1 MVRPKPSLPPASSIL
16 ALADAH
22 GRVAIRV
29 SPGAFSDAIALSSSK
44 AGAVLIV
51 RTTIPPEDGKANEA
65 VLRLLAKA
73 LDRPVSALELVRGVR
88 TRTKLVRILR

>member
-29 SPGAFSDAIALSSSK
+29 SPGAFSDA
-44 AGAVLIV
+44 
-51 RTTIPPEDGKANEA
+51 